1 MCSDS
6 KKNLF
11 IERNTQLLRM
21 GNEDIQL
28 FKKIINRLS
37 SSKHRETE
45 EDNLVTND
53 QTINGQP
60 GSICQKFTRIDQH
73 TLDYLKSEH
82 TLTMQ
87 NSTYV

>member
-21 GNEDIQL
+21 ANEDMYL
-28 FKKIINRLS
+28 FKKMVHRLC
-37 SSKHRETE
+37 SSKHREIE
-45 EDNLVTND
+45 EDNHVSND
-53 QTINGQP
+53 KTVNGQP
-60 GSICQKFTRIDQH
+60 GSVCQKYIRVDKH